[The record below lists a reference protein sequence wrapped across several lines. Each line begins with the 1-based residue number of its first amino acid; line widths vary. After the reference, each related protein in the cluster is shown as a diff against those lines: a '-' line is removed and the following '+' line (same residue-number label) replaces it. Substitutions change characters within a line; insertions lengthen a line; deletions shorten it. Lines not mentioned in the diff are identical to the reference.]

1 MALGVP
7 DRLVVRQDATEG
19 IALSVNGE
27 VLIYLKAS
35 FHCTWDRSNEYLTV
49 EKSGISVFGVKPS
62 GQPIIRYEYERDAR
76 AVPASCGNQP
86 AYIRLTT
93 RRENTLVQAFPAP
106 SANAE
111 AGASTGQW
119 KPPLHSAP

>member
-35 FHCTWDRSNEYLTV
+35 FHCAWDRSNEYLTV
-49 EKSGISVFGVKPS
+49 EKTRDLRLCGESIWTADHS
-62 GQPIIRYEYERDAR
+62 IR
-76 AVPASCGNQP
+76 
-86 AYIRLTT
+86 I
-93 RRENTLVQAFPAP
+93 
-106 SANAE
+106 
-111 AGASTGQW
+111 
-119 KPPLHSAP
+119 